1 MTTTSHRPS
10 RQLLTVAHAA
20 LVDMLRS
27 QTLRVASVL
36 ILLVLP
42 GLTCWLRTSDA
53 AAEVLASAQNQT
65 EGVRIEAS
73 QRGLVVSLLLLFTVY
88 IFILACGSIITTSV
102 ALERTSRVSV
112 MVFRHVNPLTVV
124 MARLT
129 ALMVAVTGLL
139 LGVAAEAGAL
149 AALHQL
155 PLVGLARMLGL
166 TSLSPA
172 QWGVAAVC
180 ACGGVVLFAVLYA
193 AVGLFVREPSQLQYA
208 QFPVSFVLILVFVL
222 SYVAVFNPG
231 SPTAMVAALLPLSA
245 PMVEPGRIVAGQ
257 AAPLEPW
264 GAALGVVVLLGVVAV
279 VIARIVVPRTVG
291 RYSTTTT
298 VSRRHQPRHRH

>member
-10 RQLLTVAHAA
+10 RQLLTVARAA

-53 AAEVLASAQNQT
+53 AAEVLSSAQNQT
-65 EGVRIEAS
+65 EGVRLEAS

-139 LGVAAEAGAL
+139 LGVAAEAGTL

-155 PLVGLARMLGL
+155 PLIGLARMLGL
-166 TSLSPA
+166 TSLSAA

-208 QFPVSFVLILVFVL
+208 QFPVSFVLVLVFVL

-231 SPTAMVAALLPLSA
+231 SPAAVVAALLPLSA

-257 AAPLEPW
+257 AAPFEPW
-264 GAALGVVVLLGVVAV
+264 ASALGVLALLGVVAV

>member
-1 MTTTSHRPS
+1 MTTTSHSPS
-10 RQLLTVAHAA
+10 RQLLTVARAA

-27 QTLRVASVL
+27 QTLRIASVL

-42 GLTCWLRTSDA
+42 GLTCWLRISDA
-53 AAEVLASAQNQT
+53 AAEVLSSAQNQT
-65 EGVRIEAS
+65 EGVRLEAS

-139 LGVAAEAGAL
+139 LGVAAEAGTL

-155 PLVGLARMLGL
+155 PLIGLARMLRL
-166 TSLSPA
+166 TSLSAA

-208 QFPVSFVLILVFVL
+208 QFPVSFVLVLVFVL

-231 SPTAMVAALLPLSA
+231 SPAAVVAALLPLSA

-257 AAPLEPW
+257 AAPFEPW
-264 GAALGVVVLLGVVAV
+264 ASALGVLALLGVVAV

-298 VSRRHQPRHRH
+298 GTRRHHPRHRH